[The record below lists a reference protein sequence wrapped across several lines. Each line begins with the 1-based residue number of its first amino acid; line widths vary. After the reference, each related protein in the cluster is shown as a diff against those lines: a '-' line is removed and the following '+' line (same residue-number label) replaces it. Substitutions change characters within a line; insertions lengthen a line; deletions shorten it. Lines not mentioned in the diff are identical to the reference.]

1 MDEVNRKANIK
12 KHLRNRSFKMR
23 SNSVSQRVP
32 ERVRMTEEF
41 IIKNA
46 NEKVKGHD
54 KLGLELE

>member
-1 MDEVNRKANIK
+1 
-12 KHLRNRSFKMR
+12 MR

-46 NEKVKGHD
+46 REKVNGHD
-54 KLGLELE
+54 PLGKELEMNMLHPEHHKTPSQMS